1 MSTIRNP
8 TAEIAVLFSAEERR
22 LALREEARLGLT
34 STPKELPPKWFYDQR
49 GSKLFEAIT
58 RLPEYYLT
66 RAERSIL
73 ERRAGEIAELTGAT
87 TLIELGS
94 GTSEKTRLLL
104 DVLAPQRFV
113 PFDVSEQTLRP
124 SAQRL
129 ALRYPALEITALV
142 GDFELPLPPLPEGE
156 PRLLAF
162 LGSTIG
168 NLTPTRRRLFL
179 NDVASALDEDDWF
192 LLGADLVKSPA
203 RLVAAYDD
211 PAGVTR
217 EFNLNVLRVLNR
229 GLGGDFELSAFE
241 HVARWNAEAEWME
254 IFLRSAHEQTV
265 RLEALG
271 LEVAFDAGELMRTEI
286 SAKFHLRQLVG
297 ELEAAGLAAQRW
309 WTDDADDFAVLL
321 ATATSPGATATDAA
335 LRASW

>member
-1 MSTIRNP
+1 MSTTRNP
-8 TAEIAVLFSAEERR
+8 SADVAVLFSAEERR
-22 LALREEARLGLT
+22 LALREEARRGLT
-34 STPKELPPKWFYDQR
+34 STPKKLPPKWFYDQR
-49 GSKLFEAIT
+49 GSELFDAIT

-94 GTSEKTRLLL
+94 GTSDKTRLLL
-104 DVLAPQRFV
+104 DALAPRRFV
-113 PFDVSEQTLRP
+113 PFDVSEETLRS
-124 SAQRL
+124 SAQQL

-142 GDFELPLPPLPEGE
+142 GDFELPLPPLPGE

-162 LGSTIG
+162 LGSKIG
-168 NLTPTRRRLFL
+168 NLPPTRRTLFL
-179 NDVASALDEDDWF
+179 NDVASALDENDWF

-211 PAGVTR
+211 PGGVTR

-229 GLGGDFELSAFE
+229 ELGGDFELSAFE

-254 IFLRSAHEQTV
+254 IFVRSARDQTV
-265 RLEALG
+265 RLEALE
-271 LEVAFDAGELMRTEI
+271 LEVAFEAGELMRTEI
-286 SAKFHLRQLVG
+286 SAKFHLQGLTD
-297 ELEAAGLAAQRW
+297 ELEAAGLVTQHW
-309 WTDDADDFAVLL
+309 WIDDAGDFALLL
-321 ATATSPGATATDAA
+321 ATPTSPGSP
-335 LRASW
+335 RPHRPPR